1 MKKKISLAIVSLMM
15 TLICTL
21 QLTMPCFAIER
32 PKQEDVPTAESLY
45 VDTGNAEAD
54 KIMNNFIDKA
64 MVLPEKSYYKR
75 GLYSLVDDARTVLNA
90 NFMKTCGADYDQY
103 IRLWYDNDLEVYL
116 WAECFLLPCSW
127 AMDEVKRFASW
138 EKLYLN
144 AWNTTEQWEGCLL
157 NSHWVTN
164 KIDQTEYKDLIDA
177 YNAVLRYIFDY
188 FKENGTIYCF
198 FTGKPWNAIKK
209 NDYSAYW
216 GGTIDTS
223 DVTTMYIPSGYL
235 NETTPTVAV
244 TTISDADAQQT
255 EITDAETT
263 PPATTK
269 AQNNVGDMV
278 AKKFAST
285 WLTLSIILV
294 LLIAI
299 GVIAIVKKRKGM

>member
-64 MVLPEKSYYKR
+64 MVLPEKSYYKN
-75 GLYSLVDDARTVLNA
+75 GLSNIVDSSRRILNA
-90 NFMKTCGADYDQY
+90 DFMKTCGGEYDQY

-116 WAECFLLPCSW
+116 WSECYCYPCRWAFNHSERYSSW
-127 AMDEVKRFASW
+127 DT
-138 EKLYLN
+138 LYLST
-144 AWNTTEQWEGCLL
+144 WNKKNDGCILGRYLSETEKAENQ
-157 NSHWVTN
+157 
-164 KIDQTEYKDLIDA
+164 DLVDA

-269 AQNNVGDMV
+269 AQNDVGDMV